1 MRNSKSR
8 WYIIDISLYIVNFK
22 IEEDDGILPSK
33 TNILAPSFKHDTFTI
48 FTASA
53 LHFMLRADFI
63 STSLGGVAYGII
75 SSLCYS
81 VVTWQLKQPK
91 LVVVQPKEKCAIT
104 SVQELWFAVKTLLFE
119 LGSLGITVADGGRQH
134 SKKIEGSPR
143 RVLGSEQFG
152 AQSAGLG

>member
-1 MRNSKSR
+1 MATK
-8 WYIIDISLYIVNFK
+8 L
-22 IEEDDGILPSK
+22 
-33 TNILAPSFKHDTFTI
+33 
-48 FTASA
+48 ASA
-53 LHFMLRADFI
+53 FQFMRRVDFI

-134 SKKIEGSPR
+134 SKKMEGSPR

>member
-1 MRNSKSR
+1 M
-8 WYIIDISLYIVNFK
+8 NFK

-33 TNILAPSFKHDTFTI
+33 TNILAPTFKHDTFTI
-48 FTASA
+48 FTQKLVSA
-53 LHFMLRADFI
+53 FQFMLRVDFI
-63 STSLGGVAYGII
+63 STSLGDVSYGII